1 MGLVLEPE
9 EEAALFIY
17 ILDGCMAGNEQPG
30 VKHEDQPHNYSSLFE
45 EYNRSGCKVTIPA
58 IIEKYGEVVNDKVL
72 YRGHGVESWPSQPEK
87 QAADRTIA
95 PGMAGRGFFSVS
107 WDILTAFSLSGDGC
121 CMFEITL
128 VNAKILDIATIS
140 FARSKE
146 GGMYPAGMAERVEK
160 ERAERNDTLDYKLS
174 YDRECLVLGGGEFTP
189 LGKPVK
195 YKEGTKLVTDMY
207 LTTYTGKKMGGRRR
221 RTVRR
226 RKMKMSRKRKTTS
239 S

>member
-1 MGLVLEPE
+1 
-9 EEAALFIY
+9 
-17 ILDGCMAGNEQPG
+17 MAGNEQPG

-45 EYNRSGCKVTIPA
+45 EYNRSGCTVTIPA

-72 YRGHGVESWPSQPEK
+72 YRGHGVDSWTQSAK
-87 QAADRTIA
+87 DADREIA
-95 PGMAGRGFFSVS
+95 PRMAGKGFFSVS
-107 WDILTAFSLSGDGC
+107 WDILTAFNFSGDKC

-128 VNAKILDIATIS
+128 KNAKLLDIATIS

-146 GGMYPAGMAERVEK
+146 GGMYPADMAERVEK
-160 ERAERNDTLDYKLS
+160 ERAERNDTLDYKLRF
-174 YDRECLVLGGGEFTP
+174 DRECLVLGGGEFTP

-195 YKEGTKLVTDMY
+195 YKEGEKLVTDMY
-207 LTTYTGKKMGGRRR
+207 STTYTGKKMGGRRR

>member
-45 EYNRSGCKVTIPA
+45 EYNRSGCTVTIPA

-95 PGMAGRGFFSVS
+95 PRMVGKGFFSVS
-107 WDILTAFSLSGDGC
+107 WDILTAFNFSGDGC

-128 VNAKILDIATIS
+128 KNAKILDMATIS

-146 GGMYPAGMAERVEK
+146 GGMYPADMAERVEK
-160 ERAERNDTLDYKLS
+160 ERAERNDTLDYKLRF
-174 YDRECLVLGGGEFTP
+174 DRECLVLGGGEFTP

-207 LTTYTGKKMGGRRR
+207 STTYTGKKMGGRRR

>member
-17 ILDGCMAGNEQPG
+17 ILDGCMTGNEQPG
-30 VKHEDQPHNYSSLFE
+30 VKHEHQPHNYSSLFE

-58 IIEKYGEVVNDKVL
+58 IIEKYGEVDNDKVL
-72 YRGHGVESWPSQPEK
+72 YRGHGVDSWTQSAK
-87 QAADRTIA
+87 DADREIA
-95 PGMAGRGFFSVS
+95 PRMVGKGFFSVS
-107 WDILTAFSLSGDGC
+107 WDILTAFNFSGDGC

-128 VNAKILDIATIS
+128 KNAKILDMATIS

-146 GGMYPAGMAERVEK
+146 GGMYPADMAERVEK
-160 ERAERNDTLDYKLS
+160 ERAERNEMLDYKLRF
-174 YDRECLVLGGGEFTP
+174 DRECLVLGGGEFTP

-207 LTTYTGKKMGGRRR
+207 STTYTGKKMGGRR

>member
-17 ILDGCMAGNEQPG
+17 ILDGCMAGNERPG
-30 VKHEDQPHNYSSLFE
+30 VKHEHQPHNYSSLFE

-58 IIEKYGEVVNDKVL
+58 IIEKYGEVVNAVV
-72 YRGHGVESWPSQPEK
+72 YRGHGVESWTQSAK
-87 QAADRTIA
+87 DADREIA
-95 PGMAGRGFFSVS
+95 PRMAGKGFFSVS

-128 VNAKILDIATIS
+128 KNAKILDIATIS

-146 GGMYPAGMAERVEK
+146 GGMYPADMAERVEK
-160 ERAERNDTLDYKLS
+160 ERAERNEMLDYELRF
-174 YDRECLVLGGGEFTP
+174 DRECLVLGGGEFTP

-207 LTTYTGKKMGGRRR
+207 STTYTGKKMGGRRR

>member
-30 VKHEDQPHNYSSLFE
+30 VKHEHQPHNYSSLFE

-58 IIEKYGEVVNDKVL
+58 IIEKYGKVVNDKVVH
-72 YRGHGVESWPSQPEK
+72 RGHGVESWTQSAK
-87 QAADRTIA
+87 DADREIA

-128 VNAKILDIATIS
+128 KNAKILDIATIS

-146 GGMYPAGMAERVEK
+146 GGIYPADMAERVEK
-160 ERAERNDTLDYKLS
+160 ERAERNEMLDYKLRF
-174 YDRECLVLGGGEFTP
+174 DRECLVLGGGEFTP

-207 LTTYTGKKMGGRRR
+207 STTYTGKKMGGRRR